1 MINQRIVQIVAVEEV
16 VDVVVVGVIVS
27 GLFVWGW
34 AVFDECLPTCVG
46 V

>member
-1 MINQRIVQIVAVEEV
+1 MINQRIVQVVEEV

-27 GLFVWGW
+27 RLCVGW